1 MNRYLSVLVL
11 LLIPF
16 ILSAENT
23 IDTIKS
29 KQKNDV
35 VSVKMRLNSPM
46 IEEDFISN
54 ITASVGGTNVFD
66 FLASPFVRRKPTI
79 KFKFKNL
86 TKKDTYDVVLTHNT
100 GKQEQQNF
108 TIHKSRKMSKIHT
121 SKIETKLD
129 NNAVWKAS
137 TVDSAIK
144 ELYGV
149 SNIKTKIIKEQIC
162 RFYSSIPIHIKS
174 DTYYKSIS
182 IFQDANPRSAV
193 AIFNIPKNQIIDYEI
208 FIEMKK
214 DGIITTVFENKD
226 GELFKELQPVVVS
239 GTISHLSCH
248 GNQLINDM

>member
-16 ILSAENT
+16 ILFAENT
-23 IDTIKS
+23 IDKIKS

-79 KFKFKNL
+79 TFKFKNL

-100 GKQEQQNF
+100 GKQEHQNF
-108 TIHKSRKMSKIHT
+108 TIHKNKTMPKMHT
-121 SKIETKLD
+121 SKIETKLE
-129 NNAVWKAS
+129 NNTVWKAP

-174 DTYYKSIS
+174 DIHYKSIS
-182 IFQDANPRSAV
+182 VFQDANPRSAV
-193 AIFNIPKNQIIDYEI
+193 AIFNIPKNQIIDYKI
-208 FIEMKK
+208 FIEMKT